1 MMTDREKN
9 QAQIEARLRQF
20 GQSLSELKLKTEQRR
35 DKFNGQMKQ
44 TVDAI
49 EGQHE
54 KARQRLQAMASLG
67 DDDWSA
73 AEGDINRY
81 IDDIDADLRK
91 ALAYFK

>member
-1 MMTDREKN
+1 
-9 QAQIEARLRQF
+9 
-20 GQSLSELKLKTEQRR
+20 
-35 DKFNGQMKQ
+35 MKQ

-81 IDDIDADLRK
+81 IDNIDADLRK
-91 ALAYFK
+91 ALAHFK